1 MRRSLWSSCISF
13 SFSLLSLALQHQ
25 FSSHRITEDK
35 LQRTNNIHHTCISTI
50 LLRHSSSKGF
60 CHCPEQCVLHPPWC
74 STNSVTAL
82 KALNDIYPLS
92 SHWTASLPISTEALS
107 PRPNAHM
114 TDITSKQQSWS
125 FEGICVPFCLTN
137 CLFLF
142 PTLNLWRPSFS
153 SCRCMDL
160 ERSSTAY
167 HICSVTSRLLLS
179 LKTCFFEL
187 CYP

>member
-1 MRRSLWSSCISF
+1 VYSCQNESANQTWNSYTSLTSRSRFKDITVLMRRSLWSSCISF

-137 CLFLF
+137 CLFPIPNSQPMATELF
-142 PTLNLWRPSFS
+142 
-153 SCRCMDL
+153 
-160 ERSSTAY
+160 
-167 HICSVTSRLLLS
+167 
-179 LKTCFFEL
+179 
-187 CYP
+187 